1 MSDDIFERVSK
12 LVEQF
17 QAQNNK
23 QASVEK
29 KAEEDWSE
37 YDVGKTV
44 KLKDFPLAK
53 EMEEVLG
60 ESMPSNPTVSEVD
73 EGSEQETVEEGHENA
88 PNPEV
93 ATEEGPDVPVDKPVG
108 GTEAMKDAAALSDRE
123 LLGKLANVT
132 YRILYEYAMIEPSK
146 QIIKSGA
153 FGKEATAAYMVADII
168 KQAAYD
174 ADLLAGCLLGIKQA
188 AEENL
193 EDVTAPAEDPAQVLA
208 EASPEEIQEV
218 LEENPDLAAAIAAQG
233 AEVSPEAVLAE
244 ASPEEIQKVL
254 EENPDL
260 AAAIAAQGAEVSP
273 EAVLA
278 EASPEEIQKVLE
290 ENPDL
295 AAEVAGGAVAED
307 PVQVLA
313 DASPEEIQE
322 VLEENPDLAVALA
335 GGVAEEDP
343 IQVLADAAPEEIQ
356 EVLDENPDLAAALSQ
371 TMGAADLGTE
381 EHKEE
386 QPEEKK
392 EEEEVKESSI
402 LAKLAALSDILEE
415 QNITPEEVEIY
426 LKGSSKEKEGVK
438 VANAVRNFRNKF
450 KGKVIKEADSPALKE
465 HMRKFLQELLI
476 G

>member
-260 AAAIAAQGAEVSP
+260 AA
-273 EAVLA
+273 
-278 EASPEEIQKVLE
+278 
-290 ENPDL
+290 
-295 AAEVAGGAVAED
+295 EVAGGAVAED

>member
-17 QAQNNK
+17 QAQNSK
-23 QASVEK
+23 QASTVK
-29 KAEEDWSE
+29 KAEDDWSE

-60 ESMPSNPTVSEVD
+60 ESMPSNPTISEVD
-73 EGSEQETVEEGHENA
+73 EGSEQETVEEGHESA

-93 ATEEGPDVPVDKPVG
+93 STEEGPDVPVDKPVG
-108 GTEAMKDAAALSDRE
+108 GEEAMKDAAALSDRE
-123 LLGKLANVT
+123 LLGKLASVT

-153 FGKEATAAYMVADII
+153 FGKEATAAYVVADII

-193 EDVTAPAEDPAQVLA
+193 EDATAPTEDPAQVLA
-208 EASPEEIQEV
+208 EASPEEIQQV

-233 AEVSPEAVLAE
+233 AAVSPEAVLAE
-244 ASPEEIQKVL
+244 ASPEEIQ
-254 EENPDL
+254 
-260 AAAIAAQGAEVSP
+260 Q
-273 EAVLA
+273 
-278 EASPEEIQKVLE
+278 VLE

-313 DASPEEIQE
+313 EASPEEIQE
-322 VLEENPDLAVALA
+322 VLEENPELAAALA
-335 GGVAEEDP
+335 GSVAEEDP

-371 TMGAADLGTE
+371 TMEAAEAAETPAEEKQESPAVQNLEAALGTE

>member
-17 QAQNNK
+17 QAQNSK
-23 QASVEK
+23 QASTVK

-260 AAAIAAQGAEVSP
+260 AA
-273 EAVLA
+273 
-278 EASPEEIQKVLE
+278 
-290 ENPDL
+290 
-295 AAEVAGGAVAED
+295 EVAGGAVAED

-313 DASPEEIQE
+313 EASPEEIQE

>member
-17 QAQNNK
+17 QAQNSK
-23 QASVEK
+23 QASTVK

-73 EGSEQETVEEGHENA
+73 EGSEQETVEEGHESA

-108 GTEAMKDAAALSDRE
+108 GNEAMKDAAALSDRE

-193 EDVTAPAEDPAQVLA
+193 EDVTAPAAEDPVQVLA
-208 EASPEEIQEV
+208 EASPEEIQE
-218 LEENPDLAAAIAAQG
+218 
-233 AEVSPEAVLAE
+233 
-244 ASPEEIQKVL
+244 VL

-313 DASPEEIQE
+313 EASPEEIQE
-322 VLEENPDLAVALA
+322 VLDENPDLAAALA

-371 TMGAADLGTE
+371 TMGAAEAAETPAEEKQESPAVQNLEAALGTE

>member
-23 QASVEK
+23 QASTVK

-260 AAAIAAQGAEVSP
+260 AA
-273 EAVLA
+273 
-278 EASPEEIQKVLE
+278 
-290 ENPDL
+290 
-295 AAEVAGGAVAED
+295 EVAGGAVAED

-335 GGVAEEDP
+335 AGVAEEDP

-371 TMGAADLGTE
+371 TMGAAEAAEEKQESPAVQNLEEALGTE
-381 EHKEE
+381 EHGEE
-386 QPEEKK
+386 KPEEKK
-392 EEEEVKESSI
+392 EEEVKESSI